1 MKKVF
6 LIFFKGM
13 MKIVREHIQTAP
25 PKYDQIQ
32 RPINKSCHTI
42 CCTVIHSSGLQNWSI
57 ILIHHSRPR
66 YGHNV
71 MKLYTIESEGNHFH
85 WTQNKQRL
93 FDHGPKASLHSL
105 PKTGGGGRV
114 TNISPEDS
122 PAILFKNSYF
132 WSCGVQNLKQTTTS
146 LLTVKTHHL

>member
-1 MKKVF
+1 MAQFCVCVPGQFFSF
-6 LIFFKGM
+6 LSSSSFFFKGM

-42 CCTVIHSSGLQNWSI
+42 CCTVIHSSGLQNGSI

-105 PKTGGGGRV
+105 PKPGGGGGSQ
-114 TNISPEDS
+114 I
-122 PAILFKNSYF
+122 YH
-132 WSCGVQNLKQTTTS
+132 Q
-146 LLTVKTHHL
+146 KTHQPFCSRIPTSGAVVFKI